1 MWRLDLCNLLGIDG
15 SNEAEGVALGRPES
29 NAWPCS
35 ERVGFASEMQ
45 VEEQKQEEIKSLLAN
60 YTGLTVFPW
69 HLNGGDQDGSGSLA
83 STE

>member
-15 SNEAEGVALGRPES
+15 SYEAEGVALGRPES

-60 YTGLTVFPW
+60 YTGLTV
-69 HLNGGDQDGSGSLA
+69 
-83 STE
+83 

>member
-1 MWRLDLCNLLGIDG
+1 
-15 SNEAEGVALGRPES
+15 
-29 NAWPCS
+29 
-35 ERVGFASEMQ
+35 MQ

-69 HLNGGDQDGSGSLA
+69 HLNGGEHDASGS